1 MAGYQLN
8 FSMSNNAAFA
18 YECGEKPIS
27 KWTKSEILA
36 LCGDKAEQLKKLTV
50 SELREHLLY
59 KSAWHHTSCKYNKTN
74 FYAFDEDNLEELTAD
89 KISEIISNRVPK
101 EKKIHE
107 EEQAVKAEIKYTI
120 WTGNYRR
127 YRKPQQITE
136 TVTIKKSDKMVM
148 TSNGKKRV
156 SCLDSIKFIEE

>member
-50 SELREHLLY
+50 SELREH
-59 KSAWHHTSCKYNKTN
+59 SP
-74 FYAFDEDNLEELTAD
+74 D
-89 KISEIISNRVPK
+89 
-101 EKKIHE
+101 
-107 EEQAVKAEIKYTI
+107 
-120 WTGNYRR
+120 GNTC
-127 YRKPQQITE
+127 P
-136 TVTIKKSDKMVM
+136 D
-148 TSNGKKRV
+148 G
-156 SCLDSIKFIEE
+156 